1 MWIGAYPFQLRKRSE
16 LAARE
21 GLIPPPEGFTR
32 TGTSRQPRTGLSHQA
47 APQKQ
52 RGVDMI
58 APRQQR
64 PHRQDDAKQHQVDAD
79 LVEPAPRTDR
89 PVLLENR
96 RKDLKRPKL
105 VSRSPPLMGASSASW
120 RTTCTWQPPLS
131 VVRFGKDGGK
141 VVAYGF
147 SKANRG
153 RSRHAG
159 PRCGSVCGGQP
170 HQAWQQCLRVHLPPR
185 RRRLAPAI
193 CFGYVNLKRHPN
205 KRWQVDMIETAPRV
219 ALSGRW
225 PRPTQLGEGSI
236 RGRTPN

>member
-1 MWIGAYPFQLRKRSE
+1 MWIGSYPFQLRKRSE

-120 RTTCTWQPPLS
+120 RTTCTWQPPCQSCASARTVARLS
-131 VVRFGKDGGK
+131 PMAFRRPIAADPAMQALAVAPSVEGNLTRLGNGAYRFIYRRSDDG
-141 VVAYGF
+141 
-147 SKANRG
+147 S
-153 RSRHAG
+153 
-159 PRCGSVCGGQP
+159 
-170 HQAWQQCLRVHLPPR
+170 PR
-185 RRRLAPAI
+185 RSAS
-193 CFGYVNLKRHPN
+193 V
-205 KRWQVDMIETAPRV
+205 T
-219 ALSGRW
+219 
-225 PRPTQLGEGSI
+225 SI
-236 RGRTPN
+236 